1 MTIQN
6 IRILSRVD
14 LITSII
20 GALICIVFVTYETL
34 LNPER
39 TSQFPWEQ
47 TIGMAICSLL
57 CPLLMYYDIEVYRRW
72 RNVAIILI
80 RGLFIAGTV
89 TDYEDIPHREFR
101 CVFFFVESGCL
112 IDPIIKFPSIKIIT
126 Q

>member
-6 IRILSRVD
+6 IRILSRID

-101 CVFFFVESGCL
+101 CVLFLWNRVA
-112 IDPIIKFPSIKIIT
+112 
-126 Q
+126 